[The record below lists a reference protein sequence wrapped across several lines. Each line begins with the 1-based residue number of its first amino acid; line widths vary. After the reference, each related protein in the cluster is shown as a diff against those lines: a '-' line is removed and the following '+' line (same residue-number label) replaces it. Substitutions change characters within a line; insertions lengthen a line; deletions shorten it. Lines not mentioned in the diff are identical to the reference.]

1 MAKFKEM
8 IKLDSLTQAEVLLK
22 QALKNQ
28 DMHKKALHI
37 ITTAMDR
44 IMKSNSE
51 NCLRETNVELFLS
64 AMNSELMTEEP
75 DMAI

>member
-1 MAKFKEM
+1 
-8 IKLDSLTQAEVLLK
+8 
-22 QALKNQ
+22 
-28 DMHKKALHI
+28 MHKKALHI